1 VRSYSEDETLIMNT
15 VQKPNQNQKLKCSSW
30 AMILVCLSSS

>member
-15 VQKPNQNQKLKCSSW
+15 VQKPNQIQKLKCSSW
-30 AMILVCLSSS
+30 AMIIMLMISS